1 MRKYNYKIKPLMKIK
16 TSIARVTMMLCL
28 AMLTTMGAWAQYSGG
43 DGSKESPY
51 VITTVNDLNNLAAAS
66 QEDEMDG
73 KYFELGDDITFDNTQ
88 EVNFAGIGNSYMF
101 FAGHFDG
108 NGHTISGIRMRK
120 ENEYDTAGL
129 FSRIYSG
136 AEVKNLTLTDAVFS
150 CGENV
155 GNDAGGICGFNFG
168 RISNCHITSSVTINV
183 SDPETSIG
191 GISASN
197 SEMGVVEGCTSAVTI
212 NATDDNRFV
221 AGIVAVNYGVVKN
234 CLVYGGSLIGKP
246 GWTAAV
252 VAGNLIS
259 DNTSGNSIT
268 DNYYTLNMWLNNSP
282 IGIGNGIAHMDDKT
296 DKNKVLNPNFAV
308 VYGKEPPSIYDVEPD
323 TTYAHDGIK
332 KYPNGLVYKGK
343 CYVRS
348 EGYKVIEN
356 DGSGNISESDY
367 NTWKDVIL
375 HNRVLYKDGTWNTI
389 CLPFITSIYDG
400 ILDGAELRS
409 LESASVEGSALN
421 LTFSE
426 GDGSIYHGKPY
437 IIRWQKPADYK
448 GNERKYDI
456 VNPVFASVEIV
467 EGEENFDSGSG
478 DTRVR
483 FLGTYDAIT
492 FSQKEKK
499 ILFLGANNKL
509 YYPDGETK
517 ATIGACRAYFKIGD
531 DADTNNARRF
541 TSININFGD
550 TSTTTAINNSVEA
563 NTVKAN
569 NAWYTLDGRK
579 LKAEPTHKGVYIY
592 NGRVRVKK

>member
-43 DGSKESPY
+43 DGSKEKPY
-51 VITTVNDLNNLAAAS
+51 IITTVNDLNNLAAAS
-66 QEDEMDG
+66 QIDEMDG

-88 EVNFAGIGNSYMF
+88 EVNFAGIYYFN
-101 FAGHFDG
+101 GHFDG
-108 NGHTISGIRMRK
+108 KGHTISGVRMKSERDVAFFI
-120 ENEYDTAGL
+120 NLSSA
-129 FSRIYSG
+129 
-136 AEVKNLTLTDAVFS
+136 AEVKNLTLTDAVIS
-150 CGENV
+150 SENE
-155 GNDAGGICGFNFG
+155 DYAGSICAFNSG

-183 SDPETSIG
+183 SGSKTSVG
-191 GISASN
+191 GIACYN
-197 SEMGVVEGCTSAVTI
+197 NYKAVVEGCTSAVTI
-212 NATDDNRFV
+212 NATDENRYV
-221 AGIVAVNYGVVKN
+221 AGIVAVNNGVVKN

-252 VAGNLIS
+252 VAGNLYHNAAIS
-259 DNTSGNSIT
+259 IVT
-268 DNYYTLNMWLNNSP
+268 DNYYTLSMWLNNSP
-282 IGIGNGIAHMDDKT
+282 LSIEEGNIALIENGCDRS
-296 DKNKVLNPNFAV
+296 KVLDPNFAV
-308 VYGKEPPSIYDVEPD
+308 VYDKEVPSIHDVEPD
-323 TTYAHDGIK
+323 TTYAYDGIK
-332 KYPNGLVYKGK
+332 KYPNGLVYKDK

-356 DGSGNISESDY
+356 DGSDNISESDY
-367 NTWKDVIL
+367 GWKDVIL

-409 LESASVEGSALN
+409 LESASVEGSTLN
-421 LTFSE
+421 LTFGE
-426 GDGSIYHGKPY
+426 PDGLIFRGKPY
-437 IIRWQKPADYK
+437 IIRWQKPADYE

-483 FLGTYDAIT
+483 FLGTYDALT

>member
-1 MRKYNYKIKPLMKIK
+1 MKIK

-28 AMLTTMGAWAQYSGG
+28 AMLITMGAWAQYSGG
-43 DGSKESPY
+43 DGSKEKPY
-51 VITTVNDLNNLAAAS
+51 IITTVDDLNNLAAAS
-66 QEDEMDG
+66 QKDEMDG
-73 KYFELGDDITFDNTQ
+73 KYFELGADITFDNTQ
-88 EVNFAGIGNSYMF
+88 EVNFAGIGNF
-101 FAGHFDG
+101 NKKFAGHFDG
-108 NGHTISGIRMRK
+108 KGHTISGVRMKSERDVAFFI
-120 ENEYDTAGL
+120 NLSSA
-129 FSRIYSG
+129 
-136 AEVKNLTLTDAVFS
+136 AEVKNLTLTDAVIS
-150 CGENV
+150 SEN
-155 GNDAGGICGFNFG
+155 DEYAGGICAFNSG
-168 RISNCHITSSVTINV
+168 RISNCHVTSSVIINV
-183 SDPETSIG
+183 SGSNPSVG
-191 GISASN
+191 GIACSN
-197 SEMGVVEGCTSAVTI
+197 DYKAVVEGCTSAVTI
-212 NATDDNRFV
+212 NATDDNRYV
-221 AGIVAVNYGVVKN
+221 AGIVAVNNGVVKN
-234 CLVYGGSLIGKP
+234 CLVYGGSLIGEP

-252 VAGNLIS
+252 VAGNLYQDEAI
-259 DNTSGNSIT
+259 NIVT

-282 IGIGNGIAHMDDKT
+282 LSIEEGNIAYIENGCDRSKL
-296 DKNKVLNPNFAV
+296 LNPNFAV
-308 VYGKEPPSIYDVEPD
+308 VYGKEAPSIHDVEPD
-323 TTYAHDGIK
+323 TTYAYDGIK
-332 KYPNGLVYKGK
+332 KYPNGLVYKDK

-356 DGSGNISESDY
+356 DGSDNISESDY
-367 NTWKDVIL
+367 VRKDVIL

-389 CLPFITSIYDG
+389 CWPFITSIYDG

-409 LESASVEGSALN
+409 LESASVEGSTLN
-421 LTFSE
+421 LTF
-426 GDGSIYHGKPY
+426 GNPDGLIFPGKPF
-437 IIRWQKPADYK
+437 IIRWEKPADYE

-456 VNPVFASVEIV
+456 VNPVFASVEIKK
-467 EGEENFDSGSG
+467 GEENFDSGSG

-483 FLGTYDAIT
+483 FLGTYDALT

-509 YYPDGETK
+509 YYPDGENPT
-517 ATIGACRAYFKIGD
+517 TIGACRAYFKIGD

>member
-1 MRKYNYKIKPLMKIK
+1 MRKYNYKIKPLMNIK

-43 DGSKESPY
+43 DGSKEKPY
-51 VITTVNDLNNLAAAS
+51 IIITVDDLNNLAAVS
-66 QEDEMDG
+66 QKDEMDG
-73 KYFELGDDITFDNTQ
+73 KYFELGADITFDNTQ
-88 EVNFAGIGNSYMF
+88 ENNFAGIGNIYKE

-108 NGHTISGIRMRK
+108 KGHTISGVRMKSERDVAFFI
-120 ENEYDTAGL
+120 NLSSA
-129 FSRIYSG
+129 
-136 AEVKNLTLTDAVFS
+136 AEVKNLTLTDAVIS
-150 CGENV
+150 SEN
-155 GNDAGGICGFNFG
+155 DDYAGGICAFNSG

-183 SDPETSIG
+183 SGSKTSVG
-191 GISASN
+191 GIACYN
-197 SEMGVVEGCTSAVTI
+197 NYKAVVEGCTSAVTI
-212 NATDDNRFV
+212 NATDENRYV
-221 AGIVAVNYGVVKN
+221 AGIVAVNNGVVKN

-252 VAGNLIS
+252 VAGNLYHNAAIS
-259 DNTSGNSIT
+259 IVT
-268 DNYYTLNMWLNNSP
+268 DNYYTLSMWLNNSP
-282 IGIGNGIAHMDDKT
+282 LSIEEGNIALIENGCDRS
-296 DKNKVLNPNFAV
+296 KVLDPNFAV
-308 VYGKEPPSIYDVEPD
+308 VYDKEVPSIHDVEPD
-323 TTYAHDGIK
+323 TTYAYDGIK
-332 KYPNGLVYKGK
+332 KYPNGLVYKDK

-356 DGSGNISESDY
+356 DGSDNISESDY
-367 NTWKDVIL
+367 GWKDVIL

-409 LESASVEGSALN
+409 LESASVEGSTLN
-421 LTFSE
+421 LTFNDH
-426 GDGSIYHGKPY
+426 DGLIFRGKPY
-437 IIRWQKPADYK
+437 IIRWQKPADYE

-456 VNPVFASVEIV
+456 VNPVFGNVEIV

-483 FLGTYDAIT
+483 FLGTYDALT

-550 TSTTTAINNSVEA
+550 TSTTTAINNSVEMNA
-563 NTVKAN
+563 AKAN
-569 NAWYTLDGRK
+569 NVWYTLDGRK
-579 LKAEPTHKGVYIY
+579 LNGEPKQKGVYIY
-592 NGRVRVKK
+592 NGKVRVKK

>member
-43 DGSKESPY
+43 DGSKEKPY
-51 VITTVNDLNNLAAAS
+51 IITTVDDLNNLAAAS
-66 QEDEMDG
+66 QIDEMDG

-88 EVNFAGIGNSYMF
+88 EVNFAGIYDFN
-101 FAGHFDG
+101 GHFDG
-108 NGHTISGIRMRK
+108 KGHTISGVRMKSER
-120 ENEYDTAGL
+120 DVA
-129 FSRIYSG
+129 FFIYLSSA
-136 AEVKNLTLTDAVFS
+136 AEVKNLTLTDAVIS
-150 CGENV
+150 SEN
-155 GNDAGGICGFNFG
+155 DDYAAGICGVNHG
-168 RISNCHITSSVTINV
+168 NIVNCHVTSSVTINV

-197 SEMGVVEGCTSAVTI
+197 SVIGVVEGCTSAVTI
-212 NATDDNRFV
+212 NATDKNTYV
-221 AGIVAVNYGVVKN
+221 AGIVGFNYGVVKN

-252 VAGNLIS
+252 VAGNLYHNAAIS
-259 DNTSGNSIT
+259 IVT
-268 DNYYTLNMWLNNSP
+268 DNYYTLSMWLNNSP
-282 IGIGNGIAHMDDKT
+282 LSIEEGNIALIENGCDRS
-296 DKNKVLNPNFAV
+296 KVLDPNFAV
-308 VYGKEPPSIYDVEPD
+308 VYDKEVPSIHDVEPD
-323 TTYAHDGIK
+323 TTYDYDGIK
-332 KYPNGLVYKGK
+332 KYPNGLVYKDK

-356 DGSGNISESDY
+356 DSINNISESDY

-409 LESASVEGSALN
+409 LESASVEGSTLN
-421 LTFSE
+421 LTF
-426 GDGSIYHGKPY
+426 GDPDGLIFRGKPY
-437 IIRWQKPADYK
+437 IIRWQKPADYE

-456 VNPVFASVEIV
+456 VNPVFASVEIKK
-467 EGEENFDSGSG
+467 GEENFDSGSG

-483 FLGTYDAIT
+483 FLGTYDALT

-509 YYPDGETK
+509 YYPDGETE

>member
-43 DGSKESPY
+43 DGSKEKPY
-51 VITTVNDLNNLAAAS
+51 IITTVNDLNNLAAAS
-66 QEDEMDG
+66 QIDEMDG

-88 EVNFAGIGNSYMF
+88 EVNFAGIYDFN
-101 FAGHFDG
+101 GHFDG
-108 NGHTISGIRMRK
+108 KGHTISGVRMKSERDVAFFI
-120 ENEYDTAGL
+120 NLSSA
-129 FSRIYSG
+129 
-136 AEVKNLTLTDAVFS
+136 AEVKNLTLTDAVIS
-150 CGENV
+150 SEN
-155 GNDAGGICGFNFG
+155 DDYAGGICAFNSG

-183 SDPETSIG
+183 SGSKTSVG
-191 GISASN
+191 GIACYN
-197 SEMGVVEGCTSAVTI
+197 NYKAVVEGCTSAVTI
-212 NATDDNRFV
+212 NATDENRYV
-221 AGIVAVNYGVVKN
+221 AGIVAVNNGVVKN

-252 VAGNLIS
+252 VAGNLYHNAAIS
-259 DNTSGNSIT
+259 IVT
-268 DNYYTLNMWLNNSP
+268 DNYYTLSMWLNNSP
-282 IGIGNGIAHMDDKT
+282 LSIEEGNIALIENGCDRS
-296 DKNKVLNPNFAV
+296 KVLDPNFAV
-308 VYGKEPPSIYDVEPD
+308 VYDKEVPSIHDVEPD
-323 TTYAHDGIK
+323 TTYAYDGIK
-332 KYPNGLVYKGK
+332 KYPNGLVYKDK

-356 DGSGNISESDY
+356 DGSDNISESDY
-367 NTWKDVIL
+367 GWKDVIL

-409 LESASVEGSALN
+409 LESASVEGSTLN
-421 LTFSE
+421 LTFNE
-426 GDGSIYHGKPY
+426 PDGLIFRGKPY
-437 IIRWQKPADYK
+437 IIRWQKPADYE

-456 VNPVFASVEIV
+456 VNPVFGNVEIV

-483 FLGTYDAIT
+483 FLGTYDALT

>member
-1 MRKYNYKIKPLMKIK
+1 
-16 TSIARVTMMLCL
+16 MMLCL

-43 DGSKESPY
+43 DGSKEKPY
-51 VITTVNDLNNLAAAS
+51 IITTVDDLNNLAAAS
-66 QEDEMDG
+66 QKDEMDG

-88 EVNFAGIGNSYMF
+88 EVNFAGIYYFN
-101 FAGHFDG
+101 GHFDG
-108 NGHTISGIRMRK
+108 KGHTISGVRMKSERDVAFFI
-120 ENEYDTAGL
+120 NLSSA
-129 FSRIYSG
+129 
-136 AEVKNLTLTDAVFS
+136 AEVKNLTLTDAVIS
-150 CGENV
+150 SENE
-155 GNDAGGICGFNFG
+155 DYAGGICAFNSG
-168 RISNCHITSSVTINV
+168 RISNCHITSSVTINASGSNPSV
-183 SDPETSIG
+183 G
-191 GISASN
+191 GIACYN
-197 SEMGVVEGCTSAVTI
+197 NYKAVVEGCTSAVTI
-212 NATDDNRFV
+212 NATDDNRYV
-221 AGIVAVNYGVVKN
+221 AGIVAVNNGVVKN
-234 CLVYGGSLIGKP
+234 CLVYGGSLIGEP

-252 VAGNLIS
+252 VAGNQYQNEAI
-259 DNTSGNSIT
+259 NIVT

-282 IGIGNGIAHMDDKT
+282 IGIGNGIAYIENGCDRS
-296 DKNKVLNPNFAV
+296 KVLDPNFAV
-308 VYGKEPPSIYDVEPD
+308 VYDKEVPSIHDVEPD
-323 TTYAHDGIK
+323 TTYAYDGIK
-332 KYPNGLVYKGK
+332 KYPNGLVYKDK

-356 DGSGNISESDY
+356 DSINNISESDY

-409 LESASVEGSALN
+409 LESASVEGSTLN
-421 LTFSE
+421 LTF
-426 GDGSIYHGKPY
+426 GNPDDLIFPGKPF
-437 IIRWQKPADYK
+437 IIRWEKPADYE

-456 VNPVFASVEIV
+456 VNPVFGNVEIV

-483 FLGTYDAIT
+483 FLGTYDALT

>member
-1 MRKYNYKIKPLMKIK
+1 M
-16 TSIARVTMMLCL
+16 
-28 AMLTTMGAWAQYSGG
+28 
-43 DGSKESPY
+43 
-51 VITTVNDLNNLAAAS
+51 
-66 QEDEMDG
+66 
-73 KYFELGDDITFDNTQ
+73 
-88 EVNFAGIGNSYMF
+88 
-101 FAGHFDG
+101 
-108 NGHTISGIRMRK
+108 
-120 ENEYDTAGL
+120 
-129 FSRIYSG
+129 
-136 AEVKNLTLTDAVFS
+136 
-150 CGENV
+150 
-155 GNDAGGICGFNFG
+155 
-168 RISNCHITSSVTINV
+168 
-183 SDPETSIG
+183 
-191 GISASN
+191 
-197 SEMGVVEGCTSAVTI
+197 
-212 NATDDNRFV
+212 
-221 AGIVAVNYGVVKN
+221 KN
-234 CLVYGGSLIGKP
+234 CLVYGGSLIGEP

-252 VAGNLIS
+252 VAGNLYQNEAI
-259 DNTSGNSIT
+259 NIVT

-282 IGIGNGIAHMDDKT
+282 LSIEEGNIAYIENGCDRS
-296 DKNKVLNPNFAV
+296 KVLDPNFAV

-356 DGSGNISESDY
+356 DGSDNISESDY
-367 NTWKDVIL
+367 GRKDVIL

-389 CLPFITSIYDG
+389 CLPFITYIYDG
-400 ILDGAELRS
+400 LFEGAEIRALK
-409 LESASVEGSALN
+409 SASVEGSTLN
-421 LTFSE
+421 LTFCE
-426 GDGSIYHGKPY
+426 TDGSIFRGKPY
-437 IIRWQKPADYK
+437 IIRWEKPADYE

-456 VNPVFASVEIV
+456 VNPVFAEVEIE

-483 FLGTYDAIT
+483 FLGTYDALT

-509 YYPDGETK
+509 YYPDGETE
-517 ATIGACRAYFKIGD
+517 ATIGACHAYFKIGN

>member
-43 DGSKESPY
+43 DGSKEKPY

-66 QEDEMDG
+66 QIDEMDG
-73 KYFELGDDITFDNTQ
+73 KYFELGADITFDNTQ
-88 EVNFAGIGNSYMF
+88 EVNFAGIYYFN
-101 FAGHFDG
+101 GHFDG
-108 NGHTISGIRMRK
+108 KGHTISGVRMKSER
-120 ENEYDTAGL
+120 DVA
-129 FSRIYSG
+129 FFIYLSSA
-136 AEVKNLTLTDAVFS
+136 AEVKNLTLTDAVIS
-150 CGENV
+150 SEN
-155 GNDAGGICGFNFG
+155 DEYAGGICAFNSG
-168 RISNCHITSSVTINV
+168 RISNCHITSSVIINASGSKTAV
-183 SDPETSIG
+183 S
-191 GISASN
+191 GIACYN
-197 SEMGVVEGCTSAVTI
+197 NYKAVVEGCTSAVTI
-212 NATDDNRFV
+212 NATDDNRYV
-221 AGIVAVNYGVVKN
+221 AGIVAVNNGVVKN
-234 CLVYGGSLIGKP
+234 CLVYGGSLIGEP

-252 VAGNLIS
+252 VAGNQYQNEAI
-259 DNTSGNSIT
+259 NIVT

-282 IGIGNGIAHMDDKT
+282 IGIGNGIAYIENGCDRS
-296 DKNKVLNPNFAV
+296 KVLDPNFAV
-308 VYGKEPPSIYDVEPD
+308 VYDKEVPSIHDVEPD
-323 TTYAHDGIK
+323 TIYDYDGIK
-332 KYPNGLVYKGK
+332 KYPNGLVYKDK

-356 DGSGNISESDY
+356 DSINNISESDY

-409 LESASVEGSALN
+409 LESASVEGSTLN
-421 LTFSE
+421 LTFKES
-426 GDGSIYHGKPY
+426 DGSIYRGKPY
-437 IIRWQKPADYK
+437 IIRWQKPADYE

-456 VNPVFASVEIV
+456 VNPVFAEVEIV

-483 FLGTYDAIT
+483 FLGTYDALT

-509 YYPDGETK
+509 YYPDGETE
-517 ATIGACRAYFKIGD
+517 ATIGACHAYFKIGD

>member
-1 MRKYNYKIKPLMKIK
+1 MRKYNYIIKPLMKIK

-28 AMLTTMGAWAQYSGG
+28 AMLTTMGTWAQYSGG
-43 DGSKESPY
+43 DGSKETPY
-51 VITTVNDLNNLAAAS
+51 IITTVDDLNNLAAAS
-66 QEDEMDG
+66 QKDEMDG
-73 KYFELGDDITFDNTQ
+73 KYFELGADITFDNTL
-88 EVNFAGIGNSYMF
+88 EVNFAGIGKYDFS
-101 FAGHFDG
+101 GHFDG
-108 NGHTISGIRMRK
+108 KGHTISGVRMK
-120 ENEYDTAGL
+120 SANDVG
-129 FSRIYSG
+129 FFIYLSSA
-136 AEVKNLTLTDAVFS
+136 AEVKNLTLTDAVIS
-150 CGENV
+150 LGGDTDEYI
-155 GNDAGGICGFNFG
+155 AGICGFNAG
-168 RISNCHITSSVTINV
+168 KIVNCHVTNSVTLNV
-183 SDPETSIG
+183 SNTEASIG
-191 GISASN
+191 GIACCN
-197 SEMGVVEGCTSAVTI
+197 NYKAVVEGCTSAVTI
-212 NATDDNRFV
+212 NATDDNRYV
-221 AGIVAVNYGVVKN
+221 AGIVAVNNGVVKN
-234 CLVYGGSLIGKP
+234 CLVYGGSLIGEP

-252 VAGNLIS
+252 VAGNLKESEAI
-259 DNTSGNSIT
+259 NIVT

-282 IGIGNGIAHMDDKT
+282 LSIEEGNIAYIENGCDRS
-296 DKNKVLNPNFAV
+296 KVLDPNFAV
-308 VYGKEPPSIYDVEPD
+308 VYDKEAPSIHDVEPD
-323 TTYAHDGIK
+323 TVYDYDGIK
-332 KYPNGLVYKGK
+332 KYPNGLVYKDK

-356 DGSGNISESDY
+356 DSINNISESDY
-367 NTWKDVIL
+367 GWKDVIL

-409 LESASVEGSALN
+409 LESASVEGSTLN

-426 GDGSIYHGKPY
+426 PDGLIFRGKPY
-437 IIRWQKPADYK
+437 IIRWEKPADYE

-483 FLGTYDAIT
+483 FLGTYDAMNINALDK
-492 FSQKEKK
+492 S

-509 YYPDGETK
+509 YYPDGEAVT
-517 ATIGACRAYFKIGD
+517 TIGACRAYFKIGD

>member
-43 DGSKESPY
+43 DGSKETPY
-51 VITTVNDLNNLAAAS
+51 IISSVNDLNNLAAAS
-66 QEDEMDG
+66 QEDEMNG
-73 KYFELGDDITFDNTQ
+73 KYFELGADITFDNTQ
-88 EVNFAGIGNSYMF
+88 EVNFAGIYDFN
-101 FAGHFDG
+101 GHFDG
-108 NGHTISGIRMRK
+108 KGHTISGVRMKSER
-120 ENEYDTAGL
+120 DVA
-129 FSRIYSG
+129 FFIYLSSA
-136 AEVKNLTLTDAVFS
+136 AEVKNLTLTDAVIS
-150 CGENV
+150 SEN
-155 GNDAGGICGFNFG
+155 DDYAGGICGLNYG
-168 RISNCHITSSVTINV
+168 NIVNCHVTSSVIINASGSNPSV
-183 SDPETSIG
+183 G
-191 GISASN
+191 GIACCN
-197 SEMGVVEGCTSAVTI
+197 DYKAVVEGCTSAVTI
-212 NATDDNRFV
+212 NATDDNRYV
-221 AGIVAVNYGVVKN
+221 AGIVAVNNGVVKN
-234 CLVYGGSLIGKP
+234 CLVYGGSLIGEP

-252 VAGNLIS
+252 VAGNLYQNEAI
-259 DNTSGNSIT
+259 NIVT

-282 IGIGNGIAHMDDKT
+282 IGIGNGIAHIDDKS
-296 DKNKVLNPNFAV
+296 DRSKVLNPNFAV

-323 TTYAHDGIK
+323 TIYDYDGIK
-332 KYPNGLVYKGK
+332 KYPNGLVYKDK

-356 DGSGNISESDY
+356 NGSNNISESDY
-367 NTWKDVIL
+367 GWKDVIL

-389 CLPFITSIYDG
+389 CLPFTTYIYDG
-400 ILDGAELRS
+400 LFEGAEIRALK
-409 LESASVEGSALN
+409 SASVEGSTLN
-421 LTFSE
+421 LTFCE
-426 GDGSIYHGKPY
+426 TDGSIFRGKPY
-437 IIRWQKPADYK
+437 IIRWQKPADYE

-456 VNPVFASVEIV
+456 VNPVFAEVEIE

-483 FLGTYDAIT
+483 FLGTYDALT

-509 YYPDGETK
+509 YYPDGETE
-517 ATIGACRAYFKIGD
+517 ATIGACHAYFKIGD